1 MPRALREFLLLLV
14 LAAVPA
20 ALAGWLH
27 PRPPQPIAAGLPELT
42 AGAAR
47 DLAATQP
54 VLWIDARPAEAFAR
68 GHIDSAIRL
77 TGEEWETLLLPVME
91 TWTPG
96 SPVIVYCEGGGCAAS
111 QAVAAR
117 LQRELGIETIYVLT
131 GGWPAWRQTNP
142 N

>member
-54 VLWIDARPAEAFAR
+54 VLWIDARIAR
-68 GHIDSAIRL
+68 DRL
-77 TGEEWETLLLPVME
+77 LRGRRLRGQ
-91 TWTPG
+91 PG
-96 SPVIVYCEGGGCAAS
+96 RGGAA
-111 QAVAAR
+111 AA
-117 LQRELGIETIYVLT
+117 
-131 GGWPAWRQTNP
+131 
-142 N
+142 